1 MARHTDRP
9 SEDDLLEYLSGR
21 MSGSKAAEIESA
33 VQADPHLA
41 AEIAL
46 MRSAR
51 EALAAGSSDTSPGAL
66 GWARLERAID
76 GEAVH
81 TASSAQPRTWLI
93 AASVAV
99 AAVAVW
105 QVVAVP
111 ILTGTGEGYVTA
123 TGETEADLPTATVA
137 FAPGATEDSIRALL
151 GETGAQITAGP
162 SAIGLWQL
170 SFETEAA
177 RDAAI
182 ERFAT
187 AREIIE
193 SIQAD

>member
-1 MARHTDRP
+1 MASDMDRP
-9 SEDDLLEYLSGR
+9 SEEDLLEYLSGR
-21 MSGSKAAEIESA
+21 MSDSKAAEIESA
-33 VQADPHLA
+33 VQDDPHLA

-51 EALAAGSSDTSPGAL
+51 EALAEGSAENSPGAL

-76 GEAVH
+76 AEATP
-81 TASSAQPRTWLI
+81 TAPRAQPRTWLI

-111 ILTGTGEGYVTA
+111 VLTGPGEGYVTA
-123 TGETEADLPTATVA
+123 TGETETDLPTATVA
-137 FAPGATEDSIRALL
+137 FAPGATEERIRALL
-151 GETGAQITAGP
+151 GETGAQVTAGP

-177 RDAAI
+177 RDAAL

-187 AREIIE
+187 AQDIIE
-193 SIQAD
+193 SIQAE